1 VKQGAGIGQLR
12 LEGLSQRYGDSI
24 ALREVSLDVA
34 AGEFITLLGPS
45 GSGKTTTLRIVA
57 GFIRPD
63 TGKVIV
69 DGKDLTDVPP
79 HLRDIGM
86 VFQNYALFP
95 HLTVARNLAFP
106 LEMRRL
112 PRAEIDRKVE
122 AALALVQLAGF
133 GDRRPRELSG
143 GQQQRVALARALVF
157 QPRLLLMD
165 EPLGALDRKLR
176 EAMQLEIVNICREV
190 GHTVLY
196 VTHDQ
201 EEALAMSN
209 RIAVYHDGRIEQVGT
224 PEEVYQRP
232 VSLFVATFIGE
243 STTFLG
249 RLQQDSGRLS
259 LEADGLSLPVSSA
272 GARRVG
278 INAGS
283 PAALVVRPEAI
294 SIRAVAPS
302 DRTSQGP
309 NQAAVRGH
317 LQNCVYLGAVR
328 KNVIA
333 LDGGNTALV
342 RVPQESANG
351 VGEPGREIEIS
362 WDIEAG
368 IVVPQGELSVRAAA
382 NGVGGAAA
390 HR

>member
-1 VKQGAGIGQLR
+1 VNRPPAIGQLR
-12 LEGLSQRYGDSI
+12 IEALSKQYSDTV
-24 ALREVSLDVA
+24 ALKEASLQVE

-45 GSGKTTTLRIVA
+45 GSGKTTTLKIVA

-63 TGKVIV
+63 TGKVV
-69 DGKDLTDVPP
+69 LDGKDLTDVPP

-95 HLTVARNLAFP
+95 HLTVTRNVAFP

-112 PRAEIDRKVE
+112 PRAEIRRRVE
-122 AALALVQLAGF
+122 ATLGLVQLAGF
-133 GDRRPRELSG
+133 GERRPRELSG

-176 EAMQLEIVNICREV
+176 EAMQLEIINICREV

-209 RIAVYHDGRIEQVGT
+209 RIAVFHDGRIEQVGT
-224 PEEVYQRP
+224 PEDVYQRP

-249 RLQQDSGRLS
+249 RLQQAGSGLRLV
-259 LEADGLSLPVSSA
+259 AGGLSLPVSTA
-272 GARRVG
+272 GARRAD
-278 INAGS
+278 IAAGA
-283 PAALVVRPEAI
+283 PAALVVRPEAM
-294 SIRAVAPS
+294 SIRPVDGCGRAGGSPHLA
-302 DRTSQGP
+302 T
-309 NQAAVRGH
+309 ARGRV
-317 LQNCVYLGAVR
+317 QNCVYLGSVR

-333 LDGGNTALV
+333 LEGGNTALV
-342 RVPQESANG
+342 RVALEGASG
-351 VGEPGREIEIS
+351 GEPGREVEIC

-368 IVVPQGELSVRAAA
+368 IVVPPHDRSVPVTPLPAERE
-382 NGVGGAAA
+382 G
-390 HR
+390 

>member
-1 VKQGAGIGQLR
+1 VTGGRVGHLR
-12 LEGLSQRYGDSI
+12 MEGLSRRYGQAV
-24 ALREVSLDVA
+24 ALRDISLDVE

-45 GSGKTTTLRIVA
+45 GSGKTTTLKIVA
-57 GFIRPD
+57 GFIAPD
-63 TGKVIV
+63 AGRVIL
-69 DGKDLTDVPP
+69 DDDDITQVPP

-95 HLTVARNLAFP
+95 HLSVAKNLAFP

-112 PRAEIDRKVE
+112 PRAMIRQRVE
-122 AALALVQLAGF
+122 AALSLVRLAGF

-157 QPRLLLMD
+157 KPRLLLMD

-176 EAMQLEIVNICREV
+176 EAMQLEIINICREI

-224 PEEVYQRP
+224 PEEIYERP
-232 VSLFVATFIGE
+232 ANLFVATFVGE

-249 RLQQDSGRLS
+249 HLERDGEGLRLVGN
-259 LEADGLSLPVSSA
+259 GLSIPVSEKSI
-272 GARRVG
+272 RRTALG
-278 INAGS
+278 TGS

-294 SIRAVAPS
+294 SICCPDAEGHQLALGKR
-302 DRTSQGP
+302 
-309 NQAAVRGH
+309 AAVRGRVLNH
-317 LQNCVYLGAVR
+317 VYLGAAR
-328 KNVIA
+328 KNVIE
-333 LDGGNTALV
+333 LKGGNRALV
-342 RVPQESANG
+342 RLPSERIGEPNVKPGQEVEIRWEIESGIIVPQDEAVATPSADIRRGESAK
-351 VGEPGREIEIS
+351 
-362 WDIEAG
+362 
-368 IVVPQGELSVRAAA
+368 
-382 NGVGGAAA
+382 
-390 HR
+390 